1 MSAATVASAS
11 LYVGDLHPEVTEP
24 MLFEIFSPVG
34 PVASIRVCRDNIT
47 RRSLGYAYVNF
58 HNIIDAERA
67 LETHNCVPILNKTCR
82 IMWKQRDPSM
92 RKTGVGNVFIKCL
105 DESID
110 NRTLND
116 TFSAFGNILSCKV
129 AFDDQGVSK
138 GYGYVQYETQEEAD
152 HAIAQVNGMEIKK
165 KIVHVQRFLPR
176 SEREKSNN
184 FLTNI
189 YVKHLDPSVD
199 NEKLKELFSEY
210 GVITS
215 AVVMR
220 KEEGVSKGF
229 GFVYFEKHEMAKE
242 ALAQMNGKVIG
253 EQQALYCAWAE
264 KKKKRQQRLQREREQ
279 KRVEQSLKYQYI
291 NLYVKNLDDSVDEEK
306 LRKAFEPYGTITS
319 AKISTDEK
327 GLSKGF
333 GYVCFSTPEEATKAV
348 TAMNGTMFFTKPLFV
363 ALHQNKEA
371 RRAQLQA
378 QFAQHQKIN
387 MRMPM
392 TGQMPPG
399 MTGMPFMYP
408 PGAGGPVQRPGMFFY
423 PSAVGPTGPQAPR
436 WANNQRMP
444 MAGQRQQRRRQV
456 QQPQPGQPIPQQGG
470 GQGVGQSQQR
480 RGVSGF
486 KYAPN
491 VRNRDQVQP
500 PQAMPVAMNMP
511 MPMGVSGGPGFP
523 DLTAASLASLPPT
536 AQKQLLGEKLFA
548 QISVTHAEQAPK
560 ITGMLL
566 ELDNSE
572 LLHLLVT
579 ADALQAKI
587 VEALTALNAS
597 AAIPEPQPSG
607 IVSE

>member
-1 MSAATVASAS
+1 MATSTVASAS
-11 LYVGDLHPEVTEP
+11 LYVGDLHPDVTEP
-24 MLFEIFSPVG
+24 MLFELFSPLG

-67 LETHNCVPILNKTCR
+67 LETRNCAVILDKTCR

-152 HAIAQVNGMEIKK
+152 RAISQVNGMEIKK

-184 FLTNI
+184 FLTNL
-189 YVKHLDPSVD
+189 YVKHLDPTID
-199 NEKLKELFSEY
+199 AAKLKELFTEY

-215 AVVMR
+215 AVVMH
-220 KEEGVSKGF
+220 KEDGTSKGF
-229 GFVYFEKHEMAKE
+229 GFVNFEKHEMAKE
-242 ALAQMNGKVIG
+242 ALTQMNGKAVD
-253 EQQALYCAWAE
+253 EQALYCAWAE

-279 KRVEQSLKYQYI
+279 KRVEQSLKYQFI

-319 AKISTDEK
+319 AKISTDDK

-348 TAMNGTMFFTKPLFV
+348 TAMNGTMFFSKPLFV
-363 ALHQNKEA
+363 ALHQNKEV

-392 TGQMPPG
+392 TGPMPPG

-436 WANNQRMP
+436 GWTNNQRGMP
-444 MAGQRQQRRRQV
+444 MTGNQRQQRRRQP
-456 QQPQPGQPIPQQGG
+456 QQTQPGQPITQGG
-470 GQGVGQSQQR
+470 GPGVGQSQQR

-486 KYAPN
+486 KYTPN
-491 VRNRDQVQP
+491 VRNRDQA
-500 PQAMPVAMNMP
+500 PQTMPVAMNMA

-523 DLTAASLASLPPT
+523 ELTAASLAALPPT
-536 AQKQLLGEKLFA
+536 AQKQLLGEKLFS
-548 QISVTHAEQAPK
+548 QIAVTRPEQAPK

-572 LLHLLVT
+572 LLHLLET
-579 ADALQAKI
+579 PDALQAKI
-587 VEALTALNAS
+587 LEALTALNAS
-597 AAIPEPQPSG
+597 AAMPEPTASG
-607 IVSE
+607 IVGE